1 MLIVELLKS
10 FFLGVVEGITE
21 WLPISSTGH
30 LILVDEFIKLNVTTE
45 FMDMYRYVI
54 QLGAI
59 LAVLVLFFHKL
70 NPFSPRK
77 SSHQKR
83 QTWTLWGLVVLACI
97 PSAVIGL
104 PLNDWM
110 DEHLMNPWVVAA
122 ALIVYGVGFLIIED
136 RRRTPAIRRTSDLTW
151 QIALCIGL
159 FQALSII
166 PRHFPLWRYHF
177 GRYHFWAVPGLWLR
191 SSPFFLAIP
200 TMVGVSVLKLGKFFA
215 EKIAAGEA
223 LFTGPEAAILA
234 VGFIVSF
241 VVSLLC
247 IRFLMD
253 FVKSTTSSPLAGTA
267 SSWVFWSCCFSVF
280 VRWWHNTGLDKKCPP
295 QVGADIFILLV
306 LSGCRLPPQT
316 HETGGEDGWDG
327 S

>member
-30 LILVDEFIKLNVTTE
+30 LILVDEFIKLDVSTE

-77 SSHQKR
+77 SSLQKR
-83 QTWTLWGLVVLACI
+83 QTWNLWALVVLACI
-97 PSAVIGL
+97 PSAAIGL

-110 DEHLMNPWVVAA
+110 DEHLMTPWVVAA

-136 RRRTPAIRRTSDLTW
+136 RRRTPSIRRTSDLTW
-151 QIALCIGL
+151 QIALYIGL

-166 PRHFPLWRYHF
+166 P
-177 GRYHFWAVPGLWLR
+177 GTSR
-191 SSPFFLAIP
+191 SGATILGAIILGCTRPVAAEFSFFLAIP

-253 FVKSTTSSPLAGTA
+253 FVKKHDFKPFGWYRIVLG
-267 SSWVFWSCCFSVF
+267 
-280 VRWWHNTGLDKKCPP
+280 
-295 QVGADIFILLV
+295 ILV
-306 LSGCRLPPQT
+306 LLFFGIRTLMA
-316 HETGGEDGWDG
+316 
-327 S
+327 

>member
-122 ALIVYGVGFLIIED
+122 ALIVYGVGFLMIED
-136 RRRTPAIRRTSDLTW
+136 HRRTPAIRRTSDLTW

-166 PRHFPLWRYHF
+166 P
-177 GRYHFWAVPGLWLR
+177 GTSR
-191 SSPFFLAIP
+191 SGATILGAIILGCARPVAAEFSFFLAIP

-253 FVKSTTSSPLAGTA
+253 FVKKHDFKPFGWYRIVLG
-267 SSWVFWSCCFSVF
+267 
-280 VRWWHNTGLDKKCPP
+280 
-295 QVGADIFILLV
+295 ILV
-306 LSGCRLPPQT
+306 LLFFGIRALVA
-316 HETGGEDGWDG
+316 
-327 S
+327 

>member
-166 PRHFPLWRYHF
+166 P
-177 GRYHFWAVPGLWLR
+177 GTSR
-191 SSPFFLAIP
+191 SGATILGAIILGCARPVAAEFSFFLAIP

-215 EKIAAGEA
+215 EKIAADEA

-253 FVKSTTSSPLAGTA
+253 FVKKHDFKPFGWYRIVLG
-267 SSWVFWSCCFSVF
+267 
-280 VRWWHNTGLDKKCPP
+280 
-295 QVGADIFILLV
+295 ILV
-306 LSGCRLPPQT
+306 LLFFGIRALVA
-316 HETGGEDGWDG
+316 
-327 S
+327 

>member
-97 PSAVIGL
+97 PSAAIGL

-166 PRHFPLWRYHF
+166 P
-177 GRYHFWAVPGLWLR
+177 GTSR
-191 SSPFFLAIP
+191 SGATILGAIILGCARPVAAEFSFFLATP
-200 TMVGVSVLKLGKFFA
+200 PMVGVSVLKLGKFFA

-253 FVKSTTSSPLAGTA
+253 FVKKHDFKPFGWYRIVLG
-267 SSWVFWSCCFSVF
+267 
-280 VRWWHNTGLDKKCPP
+280 
-295 QVGADIFILLV
+295 ILV
-306 LSGCRLPPQT
+306 LLFFGIRALVA
-316 HETGGEDGWDG
+316 
-327 S
+327 

>member
-97 PSAVIGL
+97 PSAAIGL

-122 ALIVYGVGFLIIED
+122 ALIVYGVGFLMIED

-151 QIALCIGL
+151 QISLCIGL

-166 PRHFPLWRYHF
+166 P
-177 GRYHFWAVPGLWLR
+177 GTSR
-191 SSPFFLAIP
+191 SGATILGAIILGCARPVAAEFSFFLAIP

-253 FVKSTTSSPLAGTA
+253 FVKKHDFKPFGWYRIVLG
-267 SSWVFWSCCFSVF
+267 
-280 VRWWHNTGLDKKCPP
+280 
-295 QVGADIFILLV
+295 ILV
-306 LSGCRLPPQT
+306 LLFFGIRALVA
-316 HETGGEDGWDG
+316 
-327 S
+327 

>member
-166 PRHFPLWRYHF
+166 P
-177 GRYHFWAVPGLWLR
+177 GTSR
-191 SSPFFLAIP
+191 SGATILGAIILGCARPVAAEFSFFLAIP

-253 FVKSTTSSPLAGTA
+253 FVKKHDFKPFGWYRIVLG
-267 SSWVFWSCCFSVF
+267 
-280 VRWWHNTGLDKKCPP
+280 
-295 QVGADIFILLV
+295 ILV
-306 LSGCRLPPQT
+306 LLFFGVRALVA
-316 HETGGEDGWDG
+316 
-327 S
+327 

>member
-30 LILVDEFIKLNVTTE
+30 LILVDEFIKMNVTTE

-166 PRHFPLWRYHF
+166 P
-177 GRYHFWAVPGLWLR
+177 GTSR
-191 SSPFFLAIP
+191 SGATILGAIILGCARPVAAEFSFFLAIP

-253 FVKSTTSSPLAGTA
+253 FVKKHDFKPFGWYRIVLG
-267 SSWVFWSCCFSVF
+267 
-280 VRWWHNTGLDKKCPP
+280 
-295 QVGADIFILLV
+295 ILV
-306 LSGCRLPPQT
+306 LLFFGIRALVA
-316 HETGGEDGWDG
+316 
-327 S
+327 

>member
-77 SSHQKR
+77 SSNQKR

-166 PRHFPLWRYHF
+166 P
-177 GRYHFWAVPGLWLR
+177 GTSR
-191 SSPFFLAIP
+191 SGATILGAIILGCARPVAAEFSFFLAIP

-253 FVKSTTSSPLAGTA
+253 FVKKHDFKPFGWYRIVLG
-267 SSWVFWSCCFSVF
+267 
-280 VRWWHNTGLDKKCPP
+280 
-295 QVGADIFILLV
+295 ILV
-306 LSGCRLPPQT
+306 LLFFGIRALVA
-316 HETGGEDGWDG
+316 
-327 S
+327 